1 MKHKTAKSRHI
12 SAQIQ
17 QLPSWNMSQ
26 SDPKISSE
34 TSSQI
39 TNSNY
44 CFKYIKPKSKDQNRI
59 EFGSNC
65 TNIHKYQEDLSRF
78 SGNQLRK
85 IYKSPGKRKSTMT
98 SDDETRLISSI
109 VQVQK
114 VKPCEFDLS
123 ERMNKIKFLNRASTS
138 MKLDFDK

>member
-1 MKHKTAKSRHI
+1 
-12 SAQIQ
+12 
-17 QLPSWNMSQ
+17 
-26 SDPKISSE
+26 
-34 TSSQI
+34 
-39 TNSNY
+39 
-44 CFKYIKPKSKDQNRI
+44 
-59 EFGSNC
+59 
-65 TNIHKYQEDLSRF
+65 
-78 SGNQLRK
+78 
-85 IYKSPGKRKSTMT
+85 MT